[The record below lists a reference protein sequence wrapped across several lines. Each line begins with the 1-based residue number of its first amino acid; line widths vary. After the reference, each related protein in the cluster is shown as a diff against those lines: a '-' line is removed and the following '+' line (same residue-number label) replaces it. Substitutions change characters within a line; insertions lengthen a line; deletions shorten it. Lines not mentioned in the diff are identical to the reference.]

1 MNQSQ
6 EQDRL
11 ARFEQTVV
19 PHLDAAYNLSRWLTR
34 NDSDAQDVVQE
45 AYLRALKFFG
55 GYHGVL
61 KEQLVEIS
69 EPEEQKCRGMLF
81 LDGSVLPHQR
91 SGRLIHRAGFGGL

>member
-1 MNQSQ
+1 M
-6 EQDRL
+6 
-11 ARFEQTVV
+11 VG
-19 PHLDAAYNLSRWLTR
+19 HAAHGHGNSFFFVSRGQRDL
-34 NDSDAQDVVQE
+34 Q
-45 AYLRALKFFG
+45 FFG